1 MLTHLKIYQRLL
13 LATLFPILLLLAL
26 SGYDLLQKWQ
36 VRSEMMRLG
45 VFAEDVG
52 NFSRLVHELQKERG
66 TSSVVLSSK
75 GAQMRAELD
84 SQRKASDAKRGAA
97 QQSLLRLG
105 ETAAGDLKAAVTKA
119 SRALADLDA
128 KRRDIDALTIA
139 PPASIAYFSQTIAA
153 LIDVASAIGTATVD
167 SDVSTAIA
175 AYVSFVQGKE
185 RAGQERA
192 QAAGGLAAGRF
203 ELPVYRA
210 ALSLDAAQ
218 QAYFNT
224 FLSLATEPQRAF
236 YASTVT
242 GPAIDMVVKMR
253 QIVAERGLAGDL
265 KELPSKMWF
274 DAATARI
281 DILKTVEDR
290 LAADLAAL
298 AGGKQSDA
306 TRALLLL
313 VALVSTALLVS
324 LGLVLLMAR
333 SITGPLGELARTMHD
348 LAEGQ
353 VTTHVGNT
361 ARSDEVGAMARAVA
375 IFKDNLIRSRELAAK
390 EAENLNLRTARAA
403 RVDELTQ
410 SFDLAMAE
418 VLRSVAAASTELHA
432 TAASMSTTA
441 ETASQQA
448 SGVAASTTQ
457 ATGNVQ
463 TVAAATEEMSSSIDE
478 IRRQV
483 MQSAAVA
490 QQAVDEAVRTNA
502 TVASL
507 SQAAERI
514 GDVIK
519 LINAIAGQ
527 TNLLALNATI
537 EAARAGDAGKGFAV
551 VASEVKLL
559 ADQTAKATGEIS
571 AQIGEIQGTSN
582 AAVQA
587 IQTITATIN
596 DISRIASTISGAI
609 EQQSAAT
616 QEITQNVQQVAAGTK
631 DIASNVL
638 GLSEATEHTG
648 TAAQDVLAASRELSQ
663 QSETMRSRVETFLRE
678 IRAA

>member
-1 MLTHLKIYQRLL
+1 
-13 LATLFPILLLLAL
+13 
-26 SGYDLLQKWQ
+26 
-36 VRSEMMRLG
+36 
-45 VFAEDVG
+45 
-52 NFSRLVHELQKERG
+52 
-66 TSSVVLSSK
+66 
-75 GAQMRAELD
+75 
-84 SQRKASDAKRGAA
+84 
-97 QQSLLRLG
+97 
-105 ETAAGDLKAAVTKA
+105 
-119 SRALADLDA
+119 
-128 KRRDIDALTIA
+128 
-139 PPASIAYFSQTIAA
+139 
-153 LIDVASAIGTATVD
+153 VAN
-167 SDVSTAIA
+167 
-175 AYVSFVQGKE
+175 K
-185 RAGQERA
+185 
-192 QAAGGLAAGRF
+192 
-203 ELPVYRA
+203 
-210 ALSLDAAQ
+210 
-218 QAYFNT
+218 
-224 FLSLATEPQRAF
+224 
-236 YASTVT
+236 
-242 GPAIDMVVKMR
+242 
-253 QIVAERGLAGDL
+253 
-265 KELPSKMWF
+265 
-274 DAATARI
+274 
-281 DILKTVEDR
+281 
-290 LAADLAAL
+290 
-298 AGGKQSDA
+298 SDA

-324 LGLVLLMAR
+324 LGLVLVMAR

-353 VTTHVGNT
+353 VATHVGNT

-375 IFKDNLIRSRELAAK
+375 VFKENLIRSRELAAK

-403 RVDELTQ
+403 RVDQLTQ

-418 VLRSVAAASTELHA
+418 VLRSVAAASAELHA

-448 SGVAASTTQ
+448 SGVAVATSQ

-463 TVAAATEEMSSSIDE
+463 TVAAATEEMASSIDE

-483 MQSAAVA
+483 SQSAAVA
-490 QQAVDEAVRTNA
+490 QKAVDEAVRTNA

-537 EAARAGDAGKGFAV
+537 EAARAGDAGRGFAV

-571 AQIGEIQGTSN
+571 AQIAEIQGTSN
-582 AAVQA
+582 EAVQA
-587 IQTITATIN
+587 IQAITTTIN

-616 QEITQNVQQVAAGTK
+616 QEITQNVQQVAAGTR

-648 TAAQDVLAASRELSQ
+648 TAAQDVLAASQELSQ
-663 QSETMRSRVETFLRE
+663 QSETMRSRVETFVRE